1 MVEGS
6 ANMEEAFVQY
16 IVLQLGYVGR
26 ILLAGIC
33 GYVIGLERQTKR
45 KMAGPKT
52 HVIVAITAALMIV
65 LSKYGFDDVLGEYI
79 KLDPSRVA
87 AGIVTA
93 IGFLGSGMIL
103 SKNNNIIGLT
113 TSAGIWATVGVGMAM
128 GAGLY
133 LIGILTTVMVIFS
146 ELFLGRKSNVT
157 ENVEVERDIEIE
169 YIEEAESEINVSA
182 ILQSG
187 FHENGFQVEKVQI
200 KRQDTGITKIII
212 SVCSDEKTN
221 PFFLTELM
229 DRYKEIIK
237 VSL

>member
-1 MVEGS
+1 
-6 ANMEEAFVQY
+6 
-16 IVLQLGYVGR
+16 
-26 ILLAGIC
+26 
-33 GYVIGLERQTKR
+33 
-45 KMAGPKT
+45 
-52 HVIVAITAALMIV
+52 MIV

-146 ELFLGRKSNVT
+146 ELFLGRKNNVT
-157 ENVEVERDIEIE
+157 DNVEVERDIEIE
-169 YIEEAESEINVSA
+169 YIEEVESEINVSA

-200 KRQDTGITKIII
+200 KRQDNGITKIII

>member
-1 MVEGS
+1 
-6 ANMEEAFVQY
+6 MEEAFVQY

-133 LIGILTTVMVIFS
+133 LI
-146 ELFLGRKSNVT
+146 
-157 ENVEVERDIEIE
+157 
-169 YIEEAESEINVSA
+169 
-182 ILQSG
+182 
-187 FHENGFQVEKVQI
+187 
-200 KRQDTGITKIII
+200 
-212 SVCSDEKTN
+212 
-221 PFFLTELM
+221 
-229 DRYKEIIK
+229 
-237 VSL
+237 

>member
-1 MVEGS
+1 
-6 ANMEEAFVQY
+6 MEEWLTEH
-16 IVLQLGYVGR
+16 IVLQLNFVGR

-33 GYVIGLERQTKR
+33 GYAIGLERQTKR

-52 HVIVAITAALMIV
+52 HVIVALTAALMIV
-65 LSKYGFDDVLGEYI
+65 LSKYGFNDVLGDYI

-93 IGFLGSGMIL
+93 IGFLGSGMIF
-103 SKNNNIIGLT
+103 SRNNNVIGLT

-128 GAGLY
+128 GAGMY
-133 LIGILTTVMVIFS
+133 LIGVLSTAMIIFA
-146 ELFLGRKSNVT
+146 EVFLGRKNTVS
-157 ENVEVERDIEIE
+157 ESVEVERQIEIT
-169 YIEEAESEINVSA
+169 YIEEGNSEINVSS

-187 FHENGFQVEKVQI
+187 FDENGFQVEKVQI
-200 KRQDTGITKIII
+200 KREENGITKIII

>member
-1 MVEGS
+1 MK
-6 ANMEEAFVQY
+6 EELLQY
-16 IVLQLGYVGR
+16 MALQLGYVGR

-33 GYVIGLERQTKR
+33 GYAIGLERQTKR
-45 KMAGPKT
+45 KMAGRKT
-52 HVIVAITAALMIV
+52 HVIVAITAALMII

-93 IGFLGSGMIL
+93 IGFLGSGMIF
-103 SKNNNIIGLT
+103 SKNNNVIGLT

-128 GAGLY
+128 GSGMY
-133 LIGILTTVMVIFS
+133 LIGVLTTLMIIFS
-146 ELFLGRKSNVT
+146 ELFLGRKSNTT
-157 ENVEVERDIEIE
+157 ESVEVEREIEIE
-169 YIEEAESEINVSA
+169 YIEEVESEINIAS

-187 FHENGFQVEKVQI
+187 FDENGFQVEKVQI
-200 KRQDTGITKIII
+200 KREDNGVTKIII

-221 PFFLTELM
+221 PFFLMELM

>member
-146 ELFLGRKSNVT
+146 ELFLGRKNNVT
-157 ENVEVERDIEIE
+157 DNVEVERDIEIE
-169 YIEEAESEINVSA
+169 YIEEVESEINVSA

-187 FHENGFQVEKVQI
+187 FRENGFQVEKVQI
-200 KRQDTGITKIII
+200 KRQDNGITKIII

>member
-1 MVEGS
+1 
-6 ANMEEAFVQY
+6 MEEWLTEH
-16 IVLQLGYVGR
+16 IVLQLNFVGR

-33 GYVIGLERQTKR
+33 GYAIGLERQTKR

-52 HVIVAITAALMIV
+52 HVIVALTAALMIV
-65 LSKYGFDDVLGEYI
+65 LSKYGFNDVLGDYI

-93 IGFLGSGMIL
+93 IIFSR
-103 SKNNNIIGLT
+103 NNNVIGLT

-128 GAGLY
+128 GAGMY
-133 LIGILTTVMVIFS
+133 LIGVLSTAMIIFA
-146 ELFLGRKSNVT
+146 EVFLGRKNTVS
-157 ENVEVERDIEIE
+157 ENVEVERQIEIT
-169 YIEEAESEINVSA
+169 YIEEGNSEINVSS

-187 FHENGFQVEKVQI
+187 FDENGFQVEKVQI
-200 KRQDTGITKIII
+200 KREENGITKIII

>member
-1 MVEGS
+1 
-6 ANMEEAFVQY
+6 MEEWLAEH
-16 IVLQLGYVGR
+16 IILQLDFVGR
-26 ILLAGIC
+26 ILSAGIC

-52 HVIVAITAALMIV
+52 HVIVALTAALMIV
-65 LSKYGFDDVLGEYI
+65 LSKYGFNDVLGDYI

-93 IGFLGSGMIL
+93 IGFLGSGMIF
-103 SKNNNIIGLT
+103 SRNNNVIGLT

-128 GAGLY
+128 GAGMY
-133 LIGILTTVMVIFS
+133 LIGVLSTAMIIFA
-146 ELFLGRKSNVT
+146 EVFLGRKNTVS
-157 ENVEVERDIEIE
+157 ENVEVERQIEIT
-169 YIEEAESEINVSA
+169 YIEEGNSEINVSS

-187 FHENGFQVEKVQI
+187 FDENGFQVEKVQI
-200 KRQDTGITKIII
+200 KREENGITKIII